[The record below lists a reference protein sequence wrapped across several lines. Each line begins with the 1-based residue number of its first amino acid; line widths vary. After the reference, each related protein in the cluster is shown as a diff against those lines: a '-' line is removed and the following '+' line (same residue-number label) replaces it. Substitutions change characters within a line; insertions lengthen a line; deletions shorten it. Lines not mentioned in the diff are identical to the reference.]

1 MIIELEKRH
10 KIYFPSLNVQN
21 TMHWGKKNKLK
32 KELKLILLV
41 KKLPKLKGKVTL
53 LYERHQVRLLDTDN
67 LNASIKWCADALVQ
81 LGIFEDDKPELLTL
95 ICKQHKVSSYKDE
108 KITITIT
115 EDEKEI
121 KN

>member
-41 KKLPKLKGKVTL
+41 KKLTKLKGKVTL

-115 EDEKEI
+115 EDELL
-121 KN
+121 